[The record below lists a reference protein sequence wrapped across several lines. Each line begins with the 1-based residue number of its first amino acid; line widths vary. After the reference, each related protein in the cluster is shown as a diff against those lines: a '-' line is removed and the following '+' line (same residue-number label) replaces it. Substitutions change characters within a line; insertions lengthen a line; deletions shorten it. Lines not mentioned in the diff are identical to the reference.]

1 MLIKKYTWQ
10 LINNEREVKL
20 KKYCPHCKK
29 TVMFTDSLKR
39 RRNANG
45 KSIFEFAIY
54 KCEKD
59 HTWNKKIAVYKANQY
74 DKRNVKEIHK
84 QGSNSQD
91 SIPVLELKNSGIEFI
106 VIYLKQVKGR
116 WRLDKLLEMSLLEI
130 SRSKIKKWI
139 RNKYIL
145 VNGQGTKA
153 GFLVRS
159 NHMISIR
166 LKELPEYKLPGK

>member
-1 MLIKKYTWQ
+1 MLIKEYTWL
-10 LINNEREVKL
+10 LIDSERDVKI

-45 KSIFEFAIY
+45 KRIFEFAIY

-59 HTWNKKIAVYKANQY
+59 HTWNRKIAAYKANQY
-74 DKRNVKEIHK
+74 DKRNVREINTE
-84 QGSNSQD
+84 GSNPHD
-91 SIPVLELKNSGIEFI
+91 SIPVVELKNSGVEFI
-106 VIYLKQVKGR
+106 VIHLKQVKGR
-116 WRLDKLLEMSLLEI
+116 WRLDTLLEMSLIEI

-139 RNKYIL
+139 RNQYIL
-145 VNGQGTKA
+145 VNGRGTKA
-153 GFLVRS
+153 GFFVRS